1 MEENNVQNTTQETAE
16 QPLAK
21 GMKKCKTCGA
31 PIAKNAKRC
40 PACGAKNKK
49 PIYKRIWFWIVVI
62 AVVVA
67 GVNAIKRSGLDV
79 KKPSAKLTADEFLKE
94 FFEGDKKGDSK
105 YKNTVVAITGQ
116 VGSVEEGYIRID
128 AFSHD
133 FTLYTVHAKMADKG
147 DLTKVTNGSVIT
159 VSGICDGSSFGC
171 VEMSKCILDNSFAVN
186 PDYNSATV
194 VPIKDLMQEYS
205 DNAVAADAKYWGK
218 TVEITGEVRYIG
230 SESKYVILV
239 PEGFDRTLETVL
251 DGIEVYFENIADYEK
266 VKADAGPNAL
276 GGPANKIT
284 ITVVGV
290 CYGEAIGY
298 DAHLC
303 RAKLK

>member
-1 MEENNVQNTTQETAE
+1 MEDNTVQNATQEAE
-16 QPLAK
+16 APLAK

-31 PIAKNAKRC
+31 AIAKNAKRC

-62 AVVVA
+62 AVVAA

-79 KKPSAKLTADEFLKE
+79 KKPSAKVTADEFLKE
-94 FFEGDKKGDSK
+94 FFEGDQKGESK
-105 YKNTVVAITGQ
+105 YKNTVVAITGK

-128 AFSHD
+128 AFAQD

-159 VSGICDGSSFGC
+159 VSGICDGKGFGC
-171 VEMSKCILDNSFAVN
+171 VELSKCILDNSFAVN

-194 VPIKDLMQEYS
+194 VPIADLMKEYS

-218 TVEITGEVRYIG
+218 TLEITGEVKYVG
-230 SESKYVILV
+230 SEMKYVILV
-239 PEGFDRTLETVL
+239 PEGLDKSLETVL
-251 DGIEVYFENIADYEK
+251 DGIEIYFEDMADYEK
-266 VKADAGPNAL
+266 VKADAGTNSF
-276 GGPANKIT
+276 GNPANKIT
-284 ITVVGV
+284 ITVAGV

>member
-1 MEENNVQNTTQETAE
+1 MEENSVQNTTQETAE

-67 GVNAIKRSGLDV
+67 GVNAFKRSGLDV
-79 KKPSAKLTADEFLKE
+79 KKPSAKLTVDEFLKE

-159 VSGICDGSSFGC
+159 VSGICDGTSLGC

-186 PDYNSATV
+186 PDYNSAMV
-194 VPIKDLMQEYS
+194 VPIKDLMQEYN

-218 TVEITGEVRYIG
+218 TVEITGEVDYVAT
-230 SESKYVILV
+230 ESKYVVLI
-239 PEGFDRTLETVL
+239 PEGQTDSLENL
-251 DGIEVYFENIADYEK
+251 LEGITVYFEDPADYEK
-266 VKADAGPNAL
+266 VKSDAG
-276 GGPANKIT
+276 ANSYGKPTQTIT
-284 ITVVGV
+284 IKVVGV
-290 CYGEAIGY
+290 CYGETFGY
-298 DAHLC
+298 DAHLS